1 MAETSRI
8 IRPILEFLFP
18 SASEETLLMLVRAI
32 RKFAHFAEYAALAFF
47 AARALC
53 TSSLQTLRNFWF
65 AGAMLLVVI
74 VASIDETN
82 QAFTSSRTGS
92 IGDVL
97 IDVFGGIA
105 MILFLLVFKDKRP
118 FRRLF

>member
-53 TSSLQTLRNFWF
+53 TSFLQILRNFWF

-97 IDVFGGIA
+97 IDVVGGIT
-105 MILFLLVFKDKRP
+105 MIVFLALFKTK
-118 FRRLF
+118 